1 MTQAGKTRRN
11 TAQKDAVRRALASA
25 EGFVS
30 AQDLHRRLDGEGSR
44 VALATVYRQ
53 LNALADEGE
62 ADIVSTGDEQL
73 FRTCRQPDRHHHH
86 LICEN
91 CGNVV
96 EVTPDDEGWFAR
108 IAADHGYTVTRHSIE
123 IYGRCPRC
131 QNG

>member
-53 LNALADEGE
+53 LNALADEGRPTSSQPE
-62 ADIVSTGDEQL
+62 TNSCSVLVGNPTGII
-73 FRTCRQPDRHHHH
+73 T
-86 LICEN
+86 
-91 CGNVV
+91 
-96 EVTPDDEGWFAR
+96 T
-108 IAADHGYTVTRHSIE
+108 
-123 IYGRCPRC
+123 
-131 QNG
+131 